1 MQTIVSL
8 DNITAGYDGRPQ
20 VQDVSLDIAGR
31 DLIVLTGPNGS
42 GKTTLMRVVLGLI
55 RPMKGTVTY
64 PMSESGG
71 MMGKDL
77 PLPRFGYLPQYS
89 DIDRDF
95 PINVSETV
103 LSGLN
108 GSKRLFARITKADRA
123 AVENT
128 LDKLELTALADRH
141 IKELSGGQLQRVLM
155 ARAIVSNPD
164 VMIFDE
170 PTTYTDNRSW
180 QRMNEIVSELAL
192 SRAVIVVSHDE
203 AFISRLKPT
212 KLLRMDAGRIV

>member
-20 VQDVSLDIAGR
+20 IQDVSLDIAER

-55 RPMKGTVTY
+55 KPMKGAVTY
-64 PMSESGG
+64 PASENGGKTGMSVH
-71 MMGKDL
+71 
-77 PLPRFGYLPQYS
+77 LPRFGYLPQYS
-89 DIDRDF
+89 AIDRDF
-95 PINVSETV
+95 PINVTETV
-103 LSGLN
+103 RSGLD
-108 GSKRLFARITKADRA
+108 GSKRLFALTSKADRT
-123 AVENT
+123 AVEHT
-128 LDKLELTALADRH
+128 LEQLELTAIANRH

-180 QRMNEIVSELAL
+180 QRMNEVVSELAQ

-203 AFISRLKPT
+203 SFISRLKPT
-212 KLLRMDAGRIV
+212 KLLRMDAGKIV